1 MNWTISER
9 ARAVHAESLVWDAHA
24 CLPLLPGQSMAA
36 LEQHRAAG
44 ASFVSVNVGMDFNP
58 IPTIMRVIAAFRA
71 WIAEHSDRYLL
82 PESVEDVRRAKREGK
97 LAVAFDLEGSA
108 MLDDDLA
115 MLRLYRDLGVRQIHL
130 AYNRDNSVGGGCH
143 GADVPL
149 TPLGRR
155 VVDEI
160 NRVGLIMDC
169 SHSGYRTSM
178 EVMERSKRPVVFS
191 HSNPKALKNH
201 ARNIRDDQIDACA
214 RTGGVVCV
222 SGIGIFLGAND
233 ISTETLVR
241 HIDYVVDRAGI
252 DHVGLGLDYVFDRE
266 ADDMPPGLDQQ
277 QWWPPGNEYGKSLY
291 AAMKIVPPDRLPEI
305 TEALLAH
312 QYGEADVSK
321 IIGGNML
328 RVAEQSWQPIGT

>member
-1 MNWTISER
+1 MNDVSKSWEINEQ
-9 ARAVHAESLVWDAHA
+9 ARDLHARSLVWDAHA

-36 LEQHRAAG
+36 LEQHRVAG
-44 ASFVSVNVGMDFNP
+44 ASYVSINVGMDFNP
-58 IPTIMRVIAAFRA
+58 IPTVMRVIAAFRK
-71 WIAEHSDRYLL
+71 WIAEHADHYLL

-97 LAVAFDLEGSA
+97 VAVAFDLEGSV
-108 MLDDDLA
+108 MLDDDLS

-149 TPLGRR
+149 TLFGRQ

-201 ARNIRDDQIDACA
+201 ARNVTDDQIDACA
-214 RTGGVVCV
+214 RTSGVLCV
-222 SGIGIFLGAND
+222 RCIGSFLCSHD
-233 ISTETLVR
+233 SSKETRRPHFSSV
-241 HIDYVVDRAGI
+241 AG
-252 DHVGLGLDYVFDRE
+252 
-266 ADDMPPGLDQQ
+266 
-277 QWWPPGNEYGKSLY
+277 
-291 AAMKIVPPDRLPEI
+291 
-305 TEALLAH
+305 
-312 QYGEADVSK
+312 
-321 IIGGNML
+321 
-328 RVAEQSWQPIGT
+328 